1 MRLQPYREKDA
12 ENIVKWIE
20 DEKSHAKWEDY
31 VMEIEKG

>member
-20 DEKSHAKWEDY
+20 DEKAMQSGKT
-31 VMEIEKG
+31 M